1 MKEMSRKLG
10 FNDCYLNNVLSR
22 GKIAS
27 YGMNLLETLYGI
39 SYESIKPDE
48 NLPGDAVENTSP
60 TVETEDNGLQK
71 FIDDMRV
78 TVTIDYNELQQAI
91 YSAVI
96 GALRKLVRDGDL

>member
-1 MKEMSRKLG
+1 MSRKLG
-10 FNDCYLNNVLSR
+10 FNDCYLSNVLNR

-48 NLPGDAVENTSP
+48 NLPWDSAKTTP
-60 TVETEDNGLQK
+60 PPVETDDNGLQK

-78 TVTIDYNELQQAI
+78 TVTIDYNELQHAI